1 MSRSKIIEVDGREH
15 ELFFST
21 WALLHIS
28 ERVGGDINDLGKWL
42 GGGSDES
49 GDKESSNKG
58 GNTAETLSRFS
69 VILADLANGAVIKH
83 NADIALG
90 LEQGDKK
97 PLYPDDYFINIL
109 NVSDILTYREEIFEA
124 LNLGTDYEV
133 PEGVEVQ
140 EKDPDLAE
148 MEREK
153 KAGRRA
159 ET

>member
-21 WALLHIS
+21 WALIHIS
-28 ERVGGDINDLGKWL
+28 ERVGGDINTIGKWL
-42 GGGSDES
+42 DDGKS
-49 GDKESSNKG
+49 
-58 GNTAETLSRFS
+58 TAGTLERFS
-69 VILADLANGAVIKH
+69 YILTDLANGAVIKH

-109 NVSDILTYREEIFEA
+109 NVSDILTYRKEIFEA

-153 KAGRRA
+153 KADRRA
-159 ET
+159 GT

>member
-1 MSRSKIIEVDGREH
+1 MSRSKIIEVDGRKH

-42 GGGSDES
+42 SGDLDES
-49 GDKESSNKG
+49 GNNG
-58 GNTAETLSRFS
+58 MNTAETLSRFS
-69 VILADLANGAVIKH
+69 IILADLANGAVIKH

-97 PLYPDDYFINIL
+97 TLYPDDYFINIL
-109 NVSDILTYREEIFEA
+109 NVSDILTYRGEIFEA
-124 LNLGTDYEV
+124 LNMGTDYEV
-133 PEGVEVQ
+133 PEGVKVQ

-153 KAGRRA
+153 KEVRRA
-159 ET
+159 AT